1 MKEKTLNKLTRT
13 IYLLN
18 VLDGGNID
26 IPREAEELGV
36 TVRTIQRDILN
47 LEAAGIPLYKV
58 KPGTYSFTE
67 GFSLKKLQLSKE
79 ELSAL
84 VLLLELAKPFGS
96 KFENLISN
104 LNQRLIRPLEESP
117 YYFQIASSAYEK
129 TAVTQA
135 LEQAIHTHTA
145 VYLTFAADPAKKLN
159 YYLQPLKLLH
169 SGGFWYVFGLNDRKQ
184 IKTLRLDR
192 ILEIKNTQ
200 EAFIPPKTA
209 LDALRASTSVFF
221 NEQVKNRVILKIEA
235 NIASYFEKRNYFP
248 RQKIVTKHSDG
259 SLTLETTISQE
270 EEVLLPLMPWLP
282 HIHIVEPIALK
293 HTLHNTLKKY
303 LQQD

>member
-18 VLDGGNID
+18 VLDGGHID

-79 ELSAL
+79 EVSAL
-84 VLLLELAKPFGS
+84 VLLSALAKPFGS
-96 KFENLISN
+96 RFENLISN
-104 LNQRLIRPLEESP
+104 LNQRLIRPLKESP
-117 YYFQIASSAYEK
+117 YYFQITSSTYEK
-129 TAVTQA
+129 SPITQA
-135 LEQAIHTHTA
+135 LEQAINTHTA

-169 SGGFWYVFGLNDRKQ
+169 SGGFWYVFGLNDRTQ

-200 EAFIPPKTA
+200 EAFKPSKTA
-209 LDALRASTSVFF
+209 LEALKASTSVFF
-221 NEQVKNRVILKIEA
+221 NEQAKTRVILKIEGA
-235 NIASYFEKRNYFP
+235 ISSYFEKRNYFP
-248 RQKIVTKHSDG
+248 RQKILTKHSDE
-259 SLTLETTISQE
+259 SLTLETTISQN

-282 HIHIVEPIALK
+282 YIHIVEPLSLK
-293 HTLHNTLKKY
+293 HTLHDMLKKY
-303 LQQD
+303 LQQN

>member
-1 MKEKTLNKLTRT
+1 MKEKTLNKLTRN

-18 VLDGGNID
+18 VLDGGHID

-58 KPGTYSFTE
+58 KPGIYSFTE

-104 LNQRLIRPLEESP
+104 LNQRLIYPLGESP
-117 YYFQIASSAYEK
+117 YYFQIASSAYENSP
-129 TAVTQA
+129 VTLA
-135 LEQAIHTHTA
+135 LESAIHTHTA

-159 YYLQPLKLLH
+159 YYLQPLKLLY
-169 SGGFWYVFGLNDRKQ
+169 SGGFWYVFGLNNRKQ

-192 ILEIKNTQ
+192 ILELKNTQ
-200 EAFIPPKTA
+200 EAFKPSKTA
-209 LDALRASTSVFF
+209 LEALKASTSVFF
-221 NEQVKNRVILKIEA
+221 NEQTKHRVILKIEGTV
-235 NIASYFEKRNYFP
+235 ASYFEKRDYFP
-248 RQKIVTKHSDG
+248 RQKIITKHSDR
-259 SLTLETTISQE
+259 SITLETTISQDK
-270 EEVLLPLMPWLP
+270 EVLLPLMPWLP
-282 HIHIVEPIALK
+282 YIHIVEPLSLK
-293 HTLHNTLKKY
+293 HTLHNMLKEY
-303 LQQD
+303 LQQN

>member
-84 VLLLELAKPFGS
+84 VLLLELARPFGA
-96 KFENLISN
+96 KFENVISH
-104 LNQRLIRPLEESP
+104 LNQRLMRPLENAP
-117 YYFQIASSAYEK
+117 YYFQISATPYAK
-129 TAVTQA
+129 SPITQA
-135 LEQAIHTHTA
+135 LEQAVTTHTA
-145 VYLTFAADPAKKLN
+145 VYLTFAADPSKKLN
-159 YYLQPLKLLH
+159 YYLEPLKLVY
-169 SGGFWYVFGLNDRKQ
+169 SNGFWYILGLNSRKQ

-192 ILEIKNTQ
+192 ILDIRNTQ
-200 EAFIPPKTA
+200 ERFTPSKTA
-209 LDALRASTSVFF
+209 LNALKSSTNVFF
-221 NEQVKNRVILKIEA
+221 NEQTQKRVVLAIKA
-235 NIASYFEKRNYFP
+235 DIAPYFEKRDYFP
-248 RQKIVTKHSDG
+248 RQKIITKAKDG
-259 SLTLETTISQE
+259 SITLETTISQD

-282 HIHIVEPIALK
+282 NIRIVEPLSLK
-293 HTLHNTLKKY
+293 HTLHGMLQKY
-303 LQQD
+303 LQQN